1 MKYNLIFLILIVYV
15 LYKESNNYLNYIP
28 NIIIDE
34 LLEYSDDYLFNNIFI
49 RKGIKYEIIKKKD
62 IGIQCDLAK
71 DIDDMVIL

>member
-1 MKYNLIFLILIVYV
+1 MVDLILFLIVYV
-15 LYKESNNYLNYIP
+15 LYKESDNYLNYIP
-28 NIIIDE
+28 NIIMDE

>member
-1 MKYNLIFLILIVYV
+1 MYV

-34 LLEYSDDYLFNNIFI
+34 LSEYSDDYLFNNIFK

-71 DIDDMVIL
+71 DIDDMIIL

>member
-1 MKYNLIFLILIVYV
+1 MINLILFLIVYV
-15 LYKESNNYLNYIP
+15 MYKKSDIYLNYIP
-28 NIIIDE
+28 NIIMDE

>member
-1 MKYNLIFLILIVYV
+1 MVDLILFLIVYV
-15 LYKESNNYLNYIP
+15 LYKESDNYLNYIP
-28 NIIIDE
+28 NIIMDE

-49 RKGIKYEIIKKKD
+49 RKGIKYEIIKKD

>member
-1 MKYNLIFLILIVYV
+1 MVDLILFLIVYV
-15 LYKESNNYLNYIP
+15 LYKESDNYLNCIP
-28 NIIIDE
+28 NIILDE

-49 RKGIKYEIIKKKD
+49 RKGSKYDIIKKD

>member
-1 MKYNLIFLILIVYV
+1 VYV

-62 IGIQCDLAK
+62 IGIQCDLGK

>member
-1 MKYNLIFLILIVYV
+1 MVNLILFLIVYV
-15 LYKESNNYLNYIP
+15 MYKKSDIYLNYIP
-28 NIIIDE
+28 NIIMDE